1 MKNWKPLHYFLVT
14 ALVII
19 VDQITKYLTHQ
30 NMYVSENIPLVG
42 DVVNLNYQLNPGMAW
57 GQKIDNEYGKLILT
71 TFRLVVSFII
81 PWYILKLFNN
91 GSHRGLV
98 LCIALIFGG
107 AVGNLIDGL
116 IYGLL
121 DEDLIIA
128 DALFPAMHGY
138 VIDMFYF
145 SIYHGELPFV
155 GWVDL
160 WPVFNVAD
168 ASIFCSVIAI
178 MVFNKRFFSDGKDKE
193 KAGAW

>member
-1 MKNWKPLHYFLVT
+1 MKNWKPSYYFLIT
-14 ALVII
+14 AIVII
-19 VDQITKYLTHQ
+19 VDQIVKYLVHQ
-30 NMYVSENIPLVG
+30 NMYVGENKALIG

-71 TFRLVVSFII
+71 SFRLVVSFVI
-81 PWYILKLFNN
+81 PWYILKLYKN
-91 GSHRGLV
+91 GSHRGLI

-116 IYGLL
+116 IYGVL
-121 DEDLIIA
+121 DPDLMVSG
-128 DALFPAMHGY
+128 ALFPAMHGY

-145 SIYHGELPFV
+145 SLFHGEVPLL

-178 MVFNKRFFSDGKDKE
+178 MIFNKKFFPEKE
-193 KAGAW
+193 NKEVKGLE